1 MKNIY
6 AKEFVAMCFA
16 AIALLMPGNSAS
28 LSHGIPALS
37 GNKGGSQ
44 QKALELIFANA
55 VAKVEQKSQEIGTF
69 FHHLKSFQYFCKSNL
84 YETSVEIT
92 QMERKEM
99 EYQYHIFA
107 PYRVCPLGAHVDHQH
122 GLVTGFAIDKG
133 VDLWFDAREDGHVH
147 LESRTF
153 EGVVDFDIDAPTQ
166 VREHHWGD
174 YARGAKYALK
184 KRFELKKGINGV
196 IQGSLPVGGLSS
208 SAAVLIAYVMA
219 FAKANGI
226 TLQAFEV
233 VQIASEAEREYIG
246 LNNGILDQACIAL
259 GRKDGLLFL
268 DCDSNEYRIIKKN
281 PEMPDFELG
290 IFFSGLTRSLV
301 NSDYNLRV
309 YECKTAAWN
318 MLAYTEQ
325 PLRTFDKTFLRDIPK
340 TTFEKTRI
348 AMPARFARRAEHF
361 YSEYRRVRQGVTA
374 WETGNLK
381 LFGKLSFD
389 SCESSIHNYECG
401 SPELIAI
408 YEIMRS
414 LPGVW
419 GGRFSGAG
427 FKGACIAMVDPN
439 CKDNIE
445 KVLTEKY
452 LEQFPEYEKTF
463 QVFWVRPDD
472 GARFV

>member
-1 MKNIY
+1 M
-6 AKEFVAMCFA
+6 
-16 AIALLMPGNSAS
+16 
-28 LSHGIPALS
+28 
-37 GNKGGSQ
+37 
-44 QKALELIFANA
+44 
-55 VAKVEQKSQEIGTF
+55 
-69 FHHLKSFQYFCKSNL
+69 
-84 YETSVEIT
+84 
-92 QMERKEM
+92 
-99 EYQYHIFA
+99 QYHIFS

-122 GLVTGFAIDKG
+122 GLVTGFAINKG
-133 VDLWFDAREDGHVH
+133 VDLWFDVAEDGHVH
-147 LESRTF
+147 LESKTF
-153 EGVVDFDIDAPTQ
+153 EGVVDFDIDAPSQ
-166 VREHHWGD
+166 VRERHWGD

-184 KRFELKKGINGV
+184 KRFELTRGITGV

-219 FAKANGI
+219 FAKANNI
-226 TLQAFEV
+226 TLQPFEV
-233 VQIASEAEREYIG
+233 VKIASEAEREYIG
-246 LNNGILDQACIAL
+246 LNNGLLDQACIAL
-259 GRKDGLLFL
+259 SKKDQLLFL
-268 DCDSNEYRIIKKN
+268 DCDSNEYRLIPFGSSVVEKETNTDLTDKTDHPSN
-281 PEMPDFELG
+281 PSHPCSTIPFEIG

-325 PLRTFDKTFLRDIPK
+325 PLKTFDKTFLRDIPK
-340 TTFEKTRI
+340 ATFDKTRI

-414 LPGVW
+414 LPGVY

-427 FKGACIAMVDPN
+427 FKGACIALVDPAH
-439 CKDNIE
+439 KAEIE
-445 KVLTEKY
+445 KALTERY
-452 LEQFPEYEKTF
+452 LAQFPEYEKTF
-463 QVFWVRPDD
+463 KVFWVRPDD
-472 GARFV
+472 GARFVED

>member
-1 MKNIY
+1 MKD
-6 AKEFVAMCFA
+6 
-16 AIALLMPGNSAS
+16 
-28 LSHGIPALS
+28 
-37 GNKGGSQ
+37 
-44 QKALELIFANA
+44 
-55 VAKVEQKSQEIGTF
+55 
-69 FHHLKSFQYFCKSNL
+69 
-84 YETSVEIT
+84 
-92 QMERKEM
+92 
-99 EYQYHIFA
+99 YQYHIFA

-133 VDLWFDAREDGHVH
+133 VDFWFDVREDGHVH
-147 LESRTF
+147 LKSLSF
-153 EGVVDFDIDAPTQ
+153 EGLVDFDIDAPTQ

-184 KRFELKKGINGV
+184 KRFQLKKGIEGV

-226 TLQAFEV
+226 TLQPFEV

-246 LNNGILDQACIAL
+246 LNNGLLDQACIAL
-259 GRKDGLLFL
+259 GKKDGLLFL

-281 PEMPDFELG
+281 PEMPEFELG

-318 MLAYTEQ
+318 MLAYTDQ
-325 PLRTFDKTFLRDIPK
+325 PLKTFDKTFLRDIPK
-340 TTFEKTRI
+340 TTFDKTSI

-389 SCESSIHNYECG
+389 SCESSIYNYECG

-408 YEIMRS
+408 YEIMRT
-414 LPGVW
+414 LPGIW

-427 FKGACIAMVDPN
+427 FKGACIALVDPA
-439 CKDNIE
+439 CKEIIE
-445 KVLTEKY
+445 RELTTRY
-452 LEQFPEYEKTF
+452 LERFPEYEKTF
-463 QVFWVRPDD
+463 KCYFVKPDD

>member
-1 MKNIY
+1 MIEDFWCFVWCYGGLFVYLHSKSSRFVLRMK
-6 AKEFVAMCFA
+6 
-16 AIALLMPGNSAS
+16 
-28 LSHGIPALS
+28 
-37 GNKGGSQ
+37 
-44 QKALELIFANA
+44 
-55 VAKVEQKSQEIGTF
+55 T
-69 FHHLKSFQYFCKSNL
+69 
-84 YETSVEIT
+84 
-92 QMERKEM
+92 
-99 EYQYHIFA
+99 YQYHIFS

-133 VDLWFDAREDGHVH
+133 VDLWFDVNDVTLGTGTAVTSGKNVTAVPVPSVTSHVH

-153 EGVVDFDIDAPTQ
+153 EGVVDFDIDAPSQ
-166 VREHHWGD
+166 VRERHWGD
-174 YARGAKYALK
+174 YARGAKYALR
-184 KRFELKKGINGV
+184 KRFALKRGITGV

-219 FAKANGI
+219 FAKANDVE
-226 TLQAFEV
+226 LQPFEV
-233 VQIASEAEREYIG
+233 VKIASEAEREYIG
-246 LNNGILDQACIAL
+246 LNNGLLDQACIAL
-259 GRKDGLLFL
+259 GKKDGLLFL
-268 DCDSNEYRIIKKN
+268 DCDSNEWRIIKRN
-281 PEMPDFELG
+281 PEMPEFEIG
-290 IFFSGLTRSLV
+290 IFYSGLTRSLV

-318 MLAYTEQ
+318 MLAYKDQ
-325 PLRTFDKTFLRDIPK
+325 PLKTFDKTFLRDIPK
-340 TTFEKTRI
+340 ATYDQTRI

-408 YEIMRS
+408 YEIMKS
-414 LPGVW
+414 LPGVY

-427 FKGACIAMVDPN
+427 FKGACIALVDPAY
-439 CKDNIE
+439 KDEIE
-445 KVLTEKY
+445 KTLTEKY

-472 GARFV
+472 GARFI

>member
-1 MKNIY
+1 
-6 AKEFVAMCFA
+6 
-16 AIALLMPGNSAS
+16 
-28 LSHGIPALS
+28 
-37 GNKGGSQ
+37 
-44 QKALELIFANA
+44 
-55 VAKVEQKSQEIGTF
+55 
-69 FHHLKSFQYFCKSNL
+69 
-84 YETSVEIT
+84 
-92 QMERKEM
+92 M
-99 EYQYHIFA
+99 EYQYHIFS

-133 VDLWFDAREDGHVH
+133 VDLYFDVRGQMEDGRCDPHVH

-153 EGVVDFDIDAPTQ
+153 EGTVDFDIDAPSQ
-166 VREHHWGD
+166 VKEHHWGD

-184 KRFELKKGINGV
+184 KRFELKRGIEGV

-219 FAKANGI
+219 FAKANDV
-226 TLQAFEV
+226 TLQPFEV
-233 VQIASEAEREYIG
+233 VKIASEAEREYIG
-246 LNNGILDQACIAL
+246 LNNGLLDQACIAL
-259 GRKDGLLFL
+259 SKKNQLLFL
-268 DCDSNEYRIIKKN
+268 DCDSNEYRVIPFGRVTNANNTNLTNLKDSHN
-281 PEMPDFELG
+281 SSDSCSDLPFEIG

-318 MLAYTEQ
+318 MLAYTDQ
-325 PLRTFDKTFLRDIPK
+325 PLKTFDKTFLRDIPK
-340 TTFEKTRI
+340 ATFEKTRI
-348 AMPARFARRAEHF
+348 AMPPRFARRAEHF

-408 YEIMRS
+408 YEIMRQ
-414 LPGVW
+414 LPGVY

-427 FKGACIAMVDPN
+427 FKGACIALVNPAY
-439 CKDNIE
+439 KDEIQ

-472 GARFV
+472 GARFVD

>member
-1 MKNIY
+1 MK
-6 AKEFVAMCFA
+6 K
-16 AIALLMPGNSAS
+16 
-28 LSHGIPALS
+28 
-37 GNKGGSQ
+37 
-44 QKALELIFANA
+44 
-55 VAKVEQKSQEIGTF
+55 
-69 FHHLKSFQYFCKSNL
+69 
-84 YETSVEIT
+84 
-92 QMERKEM
+92 
-99 EYQYHIFA
+99 YQYHIFS

-122 GLVTGFAIDKG
+122 GLVTGFAINKG
-133 VDLWFDAREDGHVH
+133 VDLWFNVCDGQRSKDEGQRSWSESHVH
-147 LESRTF
+147 LESKTF
-153 EGVVDFDIDAPTQ
+153 EGVVDFEINAPTQ

-174 YARGAKYALK
+174 YARGAKYALM
-184 KRFELKKGINGV
+184 KRFELKRGIDGV

-219 FAKANGI
+219 FAKANDI
-226 TLQAFEV
+226 ALKPFEV
-233 VQIASEAEREYIG
+233 VKIASEAEREYIG
-246 LNNGILDQACIAL
+246 LNNGLLDQACIAL
-259 GRKDGLLFL
+259 SQKDQLLFL
-268 DCDSNEYRIIKKN
+268 DCDSNEYRLIPFGGQMSKVESQKSTLDLS
-281 PEMPDFELG
+281 PQTSELPFEIG

-318 MLAYTEQ
+318 MLAYTDQ
-325 PLRTFDKTFLRDIPK
+325 PLKTFDKTFLRDIPK
-340 TTFEKTRI
+340 ATFEKTRI

-374 WETGNLK
+374 WETGNMK

-414 LPGVW
+414 LPGVY

-427 FKGACIAMVDPN
+427 FKGACIALVDPAY
-439 CKDNIE
+439 KEDIQ

-472 GARFV
+472 GARFLDPSNSPV

>member
-1 MKNIY
+1 M
-6 AKEFVAMCFA
+6 
-16 AIALLMPGNSAS
+16 
-28 LSHGIPALS
+28 
-37 GNKGGSQ
+37 
-44 QKALELIFANA
+44 
-55 VAKVEQKSQEIGTF
+55 
-69 FHHLKSFQYFCKSNL
+69 
-84 YETSVEIT
+84 
-92 QMERKEM
+92 
-99 EYQYHIFA
+99 QYHIFS

-122 GLVTGFAIDKG
+122 GLVTGFAINKG
-133 VDLWFDAREDGHVH
+133 VDLWFDVAEDGHVH
-147 LESRTF
+147 LESKTF
-153 EGVVDFDIDAPTQ
+153 EGVVDFDIDAPSQ
-166 VREHHWGD
+166 VRERHWGD

-184 KRFELKKGINGV
+184 KRFELTRGITGV

-219 FAKANGI
+219 FAKANNI
-226 TLQAFEV
+226 TLQPFEV
-233 VQIASEAEREYIG
+233 VKIASEAEREYIG
-246 LNNGILDQACIAL
+246 LNNGLLDQACIAL
-259 GRKDGLLFL
+259 SKKDQLLFL
-268 DCDSNEYRIIKKN
+268 DCDSNEYRLIPFGSSVVEKETNTDLTDKTDHPSKN
-281 PEMPDFELG
+281 PCSTIPFEIG

-325 PLRTFDKTFLRDIPK
+325 PLKTFDKTFLRDIPK
-340 TTFEKTRI
+340 ATFDKTRI

-414 LPGVW
+414 RPGVY

-427 FKGACIAMVDPN
+427 FKGACIALVDPAH
-439 CKDNIE
+439 KAEIE
-445 KVLTEKY
+445 KALTERY
-452 LEQFPEYEKTF
+452 LAQFPEYEKTF
-463 QVFWVRPDD
+463 KVFWVRPDD
-472 GARFV
+472 GARFVEG

>member
-1 MKNIY
+1 MK
-6 AKEFVAMCFA
+6 K
-16 AIALLMPGNSAS
+16 
-28 LSHGIPALS
+28 
-37 GNKGGSQ
+37 
-44 QKALELIFANA
+44 
-55 VAKVEQKSQEIGTF
+55 
-69 FHHLKSFQYFCKSNL
+69 
-84 YETSVEIT
+84 
-92 QMERKEM
+92 
-99 EYQYHIFA
+99 YQYHIFS

-122 GLVTGFAIDKG
+122 GLVTGFAINKG
-133 VDLWFDAREDGHVH
+133 VDLWFNVNGSSQIDNGELTIDNYPESHVH
-147 LESRTF
+147 LESKTF
-153 EGVVDFDIDAPTQ
+153 EGVVDFEINAPTQ

-174 YARGAKYALK
+174 YARGAKYALM
-184 KRFELKKGINGV
+184 KRFELKRGIDGV

-219 FAKANGI
+219 FAKANDI
-226 TLQAFEV
+226 ALKPFEV
-233 VQIASEAEREYIG
+233 VKIASEAEREYIG
-246 LNNGILDQACIAL
+246 LNNGLLDQACIAL
-259 GRKDGLLFL
+259 SQKDQLLFL
-268 DCDSNEYRIIKKN
+268 DCDSNEYRLIPFGGQMSKVESQKSTLDLS
-281 PEMPDFELG
+281 PQTSELPFEIG

-318 MLAYTEQ
+318 MLAYTDQ
-325 PLRTFDKTFLRDIPK
+325 PLKTFDKTFLRDIPK
-340 TTFEKTRI
+340 ATFEKTRI

-374 WETGNLK
+374 WETGNMK

-414 LPGVW
+414 LPGVY

-427 FKGACIAMVDPN
+427 FKGACIALVDPAY
-439 CKDNIE
+439 KEDIQ

>member
-1 MKNIY
+1 M
-6 AKEFVAMCFA
+6 E
-16 AIALLMPGNSAS
+16 
-28 LSHGIPALS
+28 
-37 GNKGGSQ
+37 NK
-44 QKALELIFANA
+44 F
-55 VAKVEQKSQEIGTF
+55 
-69 FHHLKSFQYFCKSNL
+69 
-84 YETSVEIT
+84 
-92 QMERKEM
+92 
-99 EYQYHIFA
+99 QYHIFS

-133 VDLWFDAREDGHVH
+133 IDLWFNINDVSHVH

-153 EGVVDFDIDAPTQ
+153 EGTVDFDLDAPTQ

-184 KRFELKKGINGV
+184 KRFELKRGITGV
-196 IQGSLPVGGLSS
+196 IQGSLPIGGLSS

-219 FAKANGI
+219 FAKANDI
-226 TLQAFEV
+226 ILQPFEIV
-233 VQIASEAEREYIG
+233 KIASEAEREYIG
-246 LNNGILDQACIAL
+246 LNNGLLDQACIAL
-259 GRKDGLLFL
+259 GKKNQLLFL
-268 DCDSNEYRIIKKN
+268 DCDTNEYRLIPFGGVIPSGVEGSQGSHHGN
-281 PEMPDFELG
+281 PDDKSSDLPFEIG

-318 MLAYTEQ
+318 MLAYTDQ
-325 PLRTFDKTFLRDIPK
+325 PLKTFDKTFLRDIPK
-340 TTFEKTRI
+340 ATFDKTRI

-414 LPGVW
+414 LPGVY

-427 FKGACIAMVDPN
+427 FKGACIALVDPAY
-439 CKDNIE
+439 KSSIE
-445 KVLTEKY
+445 ETLTSRY
-452 LEQFPEYEKTF
+452 LAQFPEYERTF
-463 QVFWVRPDD
+463 QVFWVRPDN
-472 GARFV
+472 GARFI

>member
-1 MKNIY
+1 M
-6 AKEFVAMCFA
+6 
-16 AIALLMPGNSAS
+16 
-28 LSHGIPALS
+28 
-37 GNKGGSQ
+37 GG
-44 QKALELIFANA
+44 
-55 VAKVEQKSQEIGTF
+55 
-69 FHHLKSFQYFCKSNL
+69 
-84 YETSVEIT
+84 YE
-92 QMERKEM
+92 
-99 EYQYHIFA
+99 YHIFS

-122 GLVTGFAIDKG
+122 GLVTGFAINKG
-133 VDLWFDAREDGHVH
+133 VDLWFNINDDDTVH
-147 LESRTF
+147 LSSLS
-153 EGVVDFDIDAPTQ
+153 FDGEVNFHLDAPSQ
-166 VREHHWGD
+166 VKEHHWGD
-174 YARGAKYALK
+174 YARGAKYALR
-184 KRFELKKGINGV
+184 KRFKLTHGIDGV
-196 IQGSLPVGGLSS
+196 IKGSLPVGGLSS

-226 TLQAFEV
+226 SLQPFEI

-246 LNNGILDQACIAL
+246 LNNGLLDQACIAL

-268 DCDSNEYRIIKKN
+268 DCDTNDWRIIRKH

-340 TTFEKTRI
+340 TTFDKTKI
-348 AMPARFARRAEHF
+348 AMPSRFARRAEHF

-374 WETGNLK
+374 WETGNIK

-408 YEIMRS
+408 YNIMRK
-414 LPGVW
+414 LNGIW

-427 FKGACIAMVDPN
+427 FKGACIAIIDPAYR
-439 CKDNIE
+439 DEIE
-445 KVLTEKY
+445 KAVTEYY

-463 QVFWVRPDD
+463 KCYFVQPDD
-472 GARFV
+472 GARFIED